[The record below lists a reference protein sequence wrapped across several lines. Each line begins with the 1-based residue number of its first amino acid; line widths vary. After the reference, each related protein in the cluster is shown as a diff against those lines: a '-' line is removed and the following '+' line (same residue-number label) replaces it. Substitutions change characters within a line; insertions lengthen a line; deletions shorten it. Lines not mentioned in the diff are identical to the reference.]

1 MRVPTLRRLCAAAVL
16 ALAVAVA
23 PASAADPVANPDLSL
38 ACGSRI
44 VLVLDES
51 SSIHDNGATGDVRSA
66 AMSFAQGLAGTGSKL
81 AIVEF
86 GTRARTPLGF
96 TTVTTDAIGQG
107 GAISRYVFAQPGA
120 PEGGYDPP
128 PSTEFGI
135 QYTNWQ
141 DAMDEVNALNGADP
155 APLVVFITDGDPTA
169 YNAPTAGDPTAVA
182 IQQPVDGAALQLAIA
197 SANAVKRDPATGA
210 ARSHILAVGVGP
222 GVQAPASVARLQA
235 ISGGDAPVTQM
246 SDFDPR
252 TTDVLMVPTYAGL
265 DAALSQLVAT
275 ICQSSVV
282 VRKEVD
288 SNGDGVYENG
298 RAGWQFTA
306 TVDPAPTAWITPATL
321 GQADL
326 PSATTRTATT
336 AFESSSAEF
345 RWRNATNVPSNV
357 TIVESQ
363 KPGYLLASVSCL
375 RADAQG
381 AVVERVT
388 PQMSSANGFGL
399 PVVAGQAWTC
409 TVRNRVGTTARIV
422 GNPTPTKLAIV
433 KTGPARARAGTL
445 VPYRVTVRNAGT
457 VVASQVVSVDS
468 IPVGMTYVRASI
480 PVRVLRGSVVAR
492 LGDMAPG
499 QARTFVITFRASRA
513 AGLRTNIVAADALNA
528 RRVIARATT
537 RITTVRGVRRPPTV
551 VG

>member
-1 MRVPTLRRLCAAAVL
+1 MRVPTLRRLLVALVL
-16 ALAVAVA
+16 ATPLPVASAVA
-23 PASAADPVANPDLSL
+23 ADAVANPDLTL

-51 SSIHDNGATGDVRSA
+51 SSIHDAGATGDVRNA
-66 AMSFAQGLAGTGSKL
+66 AMSFAQGLSGTGSKL

-96 TTVTTDAIGQG
+96 TAVTPETMGQG

-120 PEGGYDPP
+120 PEGGYNPP

-141 DAMDEVNALNGADP
+141 DAMDEVNALNGSDP

-169 YNAPTAGDPTAVA
+169 FNTPTAADPGGVA
-182 IQQPVDGAALQLAIA
+182 IQQPVDGQALHLAISA
-197 SANAVKRDPATGA
+197 ANAVKRDPATGA
-210 ARSHILAVGVGP
+210 PRSHVLAVGVGP
-222 GVQAPASVARLQA
+222 GVQSPASVARLQQ

-246 SDFDPR
+246 ADFDAR
-252 TTDVLMVPTYAGL
+252 TTDVLLVQTYAGL
-265 DAALSQLVAT
+265 ESALSQLVAT
-275 ICQSSVV
+275 LCESSVV

-288 SNGDGVYENG
+288 SDGDGVYENG

-306 TVDPAPTAWITPATL
+306 TVDPAPTAWISPAAPA
-321 GQADL
+321 GPEL
-326 PSATTRTATT
+326 PAATTRVATT
-336 AFESSSAEF
+336 AFETSSAEF
-345 RWRNATNVPSNV
+345 RWRMATPTASTV
-357 TIVESQ
+357 TIVEGRR
-363 KPGYLLASVSCL
+363 PGYALASVGCL
-375 RADAQG
+375 RVDAQG

-388 PQMSSANGFGL
+388 PQIVGSAGFGL
-399 PVVAGQAWTC
+399 PVGAGQTWTC
-409 TVRNRVGTTARIV
+409 TVRNRVETPVTTAGR
-422 GNPTPTKLAIV
+422 PTPTRLAIT
-433 KTGPARARAGTL
+433 KTGPKTARGGAL
-445 VPYRVTVRNAGT
+445 VTYRVRVRNTGRVTAR
-457 VVASQVVSVDS
+457 QVVSVDS

-499 QARTFVITFRASRA
+499 RTRTFTITFRASRT
-513 AGLRTNIVAADALNA
+513 AGRRTNIVAADALNA
-528 RRVIARATT
+528 ARVVARATT
-537 RITTVRGVRRPPTV
+537 RVTVVRGVRRPPAV